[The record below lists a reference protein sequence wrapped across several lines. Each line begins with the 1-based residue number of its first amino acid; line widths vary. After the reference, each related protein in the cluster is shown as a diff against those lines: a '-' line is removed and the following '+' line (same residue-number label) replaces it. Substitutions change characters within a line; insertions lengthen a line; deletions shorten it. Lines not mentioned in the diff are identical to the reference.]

1 MPMSK
6 FFQSAFMSGELSP
19 LIKGR
24 VDIDQYYRGMQ
35 TAENVVIVPQ
45 GGLKRR
51 PGTQHID
58 TARQIQQPFVSTQI
72 TISNPN
78 GGTTANINDFD
89 SSTTYVTTSGLS
101 TTASYVVASYNLGSQ
116 SSLGRFLEVKDI
128 KLAAAGGGATTSALT
143 GTFIVQCG
151 EDSSFSSGNVTAGTI
166 TVSKD
171 AQSFKFLVPNEGVVS
186 YKYFRIIR
194 TDTVDLGTLVISLS
208 EFNVLFETTTASNT
222 KTFDFSVES
231 DRHYLAILTGGYE
244 VYKFTISSGTPTVG
258 NSYTV
263 NSSTYRVLSV
273 VSSVARAEKISGTT
287 TPPSSG
293 TLAGS
298 PTLTYSAVL
307 RGNSFGH
314 LAFHRV
320 TDTMVQSSGFNSF
333 DPIFYLTA
341 PFANT
346 EVQDVRDV
354 QTENVMLMFHMEH
367 FPKRII
373 NTSETEFT
381 IDDIPFL
388 NIPQFDFNDASSP
401 TPTAAV
407 QVMTFPSDIQI
418 GDRFQIDVEG
428 VLSKNITFAGDA
440 SADEQSSTKEN
451 IRKNLQDMPIFGDD
465 GISVD
470 RTDTREYTITLAGN
484 SAGTYELFTAFITS
498 GKSTEEIDFARTTAG
513 VPRSEDVWSDT
524 RGYPRTATF
533 FQGRL
538 WFGGSKSKRQS
549 VFASRA
555 GSFFD
560 FFTEEGDDDE
570 GIFVTIS
577 ARNLTEIVDINP
589 DRGLQIFTS
598 GAEFLLTGN
607 TPATVSIKAQTQH
620 GSKFLEAKSLDGAT
634 LFVDKNGKTLRQY
647 LYNYNEDAY
656 NSVDISVLSSHLI
669 DSPLDVGVLA
679 GSTTEDANYVVIIN
693 QDGSAAILN
702 TLRSQDINGFTK
714 WTNGDTNTAYPLKLV
729 STSTVNNQLFFVN
742 ERTTD
747 TTTTYTIEMWNQNHL
762 LDSSIRVTS
771 SLAMGAS
778 LQLRFDNPNGHLVG
792 LTAQLVARGVTLG
805 TRVVKTDSD
814 ATYVDITAE
823 ETTFIQPGGSG
834 DVDCE
839 IGFNFT
845 PKIKSMPL
853 NTQAGNIAGQN
864 QMRDKK
870 ITRMNLRVFET
881 SGVVIDGNPVPI
893 RQFGTSSDSPL
904 DSDLPKL
911 TGVIQDNNGGNGWNI
926 EVVPEITV
934 PNPTPFH
941 VQAIEYEVQSS

>member
-24 VDIDQYYRGMQ
+24 VDIDQYYKGMQ

-58 TARQIQQPFVSTQI
+58 VAEKIFSPFVGTSF
-72 TISNPN
+72 ISLPN
-78 GGTTANINDFD
+78 GGTAANINDFTP
-89 SSTTYVTTSGLS
+89 STQSVTTTPVGNEGTSGNSDYIVALYDLS
-101 TTASYVVASYNLGSQ
+101 SESNRGKFV
-116 SSLGRFLEVKDI
+116 EVKDI
-128 KLAAAGGGATTSALT
+128 KLSGTGT
-143 GTFIVQCG
+143 GTFLVQ
-151 EDSSFSSGNVTAGTI
+151 SSVDNTSFGTLKTLTVTENPQSVKARVADNV
-166 TVSKD
+166 D
-171 AQSFKFLVPNEGVVS
+171 A
-186 YKYFRIIR
+186 KYFRIVR
-194 TDTVDLGTLVISLS
+194 TGDTGNLAGLQVSIS
-208 EFNVLFETTTASNT
+208 EFNVLFETTTASLA
-222 KTFDFSVES
+222 KTFDFSIES
-231 DRHYLAILTGGYE
+231 DRHYLGVLTGGFD
-244 VYKFTISSGTPTVG
+244 VFNFTIDSGATQVG

-263 NSSTYRVLSV
+263 SGSTYRVISLV
-273 VSSVARAEKISGTT
+273 GSVAKAERTLGTNE
-287 TPPSSG
+287 PPASG
-293 TLAGS
+293 TLAGT
-298 PTLTYSAVL
+298 PTLTYTSVSKSD
-307 RGNSFGH
+307 SFGNMS
-314 LAFHRV
+314 FYRV
-320 TDTMVQSSGFNSF
+320 DDFMK
-333 DPIFYLTA
+333 TA
-341 PFANT
+341 PPNSIDVKAFLTTPFAAS

-373 NTSETEFT
+373 NTDSITFV
-381 IDDIPFL
+381 IDNIPFL
-388 NIPQFDFNDASSP
+388 NIPQFDFNDDLSP

-407 QVMTFPSDIQI
+407 QVMTLPNDPSNGIQI

-428 VLSKNITFAGDA
+428 VLSKNITFAGDGNT
-440 SADEQSSTKEN
+440 DQVSSTEEN

-465 GISVD
+465 GISVV
-470 RTDTREYTITLAGN
+470 RTNALTYTITLDGN
-484 SAGTYELFTAFITS
+484 SSGTYELFTGFFTS
-498 GKSTEEIDFARTTAG
+498 GKATDAITFVRNVAG
-513 VPRSEDVWSDT
+513 VPRSEDVWSDN

-634 LFVDKNGKTLRQY
+634 LFIDKNGKTLRQY

-669 DSPLDVGVLA
+669 NNPADVGVLS

-693 QDGSAAILN
+693 QDGTAAILN

-714 WTNGDTNTAYPLKLV
+714 WTNGSTGTAYPLNIISV
-729 STSTVNNQLFFVN
+729 STVNNDLFFVN
-742 ERTTD
+742 KRTTN
-747 TTTTYTIEMWNQNHL
+747 TTTTYTIERWDQTYLCDSGIKLFSN
-762 LDSSIRVTS
+762 SSISGNDLILSSAHLTGLAVT
-771 SLAMGAS
+771 
-778 LQLRFDNPNGHLVG
+778 V
-792 LTAQLVARGVTLG
+792 VARGKVLPTKTVTAISASNQNG
-805 TRVVKTDSD
+805 K
-814 ATYVDITAE
+814 ITLTNAE
-823 ETTFIQPGGSG
+823 KSFIESG
-834 DVDCE
+834 DPSGGTIDVQV
-839 IGFNFT
+839 GFNFL

-853 NTQAGNIAGQN
+853 NTTAGNIAGQN
-864 QMRDKK
+864 QMREKK
-870 ITRMNLRVFET
+870 ITRMNLRVL
-881 SGVVIDGNPVPI
+881 SSAGVVIDGNTVPTLEL
-893 RQFGTSSDSPL
+893 GTAFN
-904 DSDLPKL
+904 SDLVPF

-934 PNPTPFH
+934 PNPMPFH
-941 VQAIEYEVQSS
+941 LQAIEYEVQSS

>member
-24 VDIDQYYRGMQ
+24 VDIDQYYKGMQ

-51 PGTQHID
+51 PGTQHVD
-58 TARQIQQPFVSTQI
+58 TASNIQQPFVTTQM
-72 TISNPN
+72 TISTPN
-78 GGTTANINDFD
+78 NGTAANANDFD
-89 SSTTYVTTSGLS
+89 ASTTFVTTTGLS
-101 TTASYVVASYNLGSQ
+101 TTSGYVVISYDLSSQ
-116 SSLGRFLEVKDI
+116 SSLGRFIEVKDI
-128 KLAAAGGGATTSALT
+128 KLAASGGGATTSALT
-143 GTFIVQCG
+143 GTFEVVAG
-151 EDSSFSSGNVTAGTI
+151 VESNFSTKTTVGTI
-166 TVSKD
+166 TVTKD
-171 AQSFKFLVPNEGVVS
+171 AQSFKFKVS
-186 YKYFRIIR
+186 DSQNWKYFKISRA
-194 TDTVDLGTLVISLS
+194 TSDTVDLGTLVISLT
-208 EFNVLFETTTASNT
+208 EFNVLFETTTAST
-222 KTFDFSVES
+222 AKTFDFSIES
-231 DRHYLAILTGGYE
+231 DRHYLSVLTGGFE

-293 TLAGS
+293 TLAGT
-298 PTLTYSAVL
+298 PTLTYSAVV
-307 RGNSFGH
+307 RANSFGH
-314 LAFHRV
+314 LAYYRI
-320 TDTMVQSSGFNSF
+320 TDTTVSF
-333 DPIFYLTA
+333 FQPVAFLTA
-341 PFANT
+341 PFAHT

-373 NTSETEFT
+373 NTSDTEFQ

-388 NIPQFDFNDASSP
+388 NIPQFDFNDSSSP

-428 VLSKNITFAGDA
+428 VLSKNITFAGD
-440 SADEQSSTKEN
+440 SGSTDQSSTIEN

-465 GISVD
+465 GITVT
-470 RTDTREYTITLAGN
+470 RTGTREYTITLDGN
-484 SAGTYELFTAFITS
+484 SSGTYELFSAFITG
-498 GKSTEEIDFARTTAG
+498 GKSTQAITFTQTTAG

-533 FQGRL
+533 FEGRL

-669 DSPLDVGVLA
+669 DSPLDVGVLS

-729 STSTVNNQLFFVN
+729 STSTVNNNLFFVN

-747 TTTTYTIEMWNQNHL
+747 TTTTYTIEMWNQEHL
-762 LDSSIRVTS
+762 LDASVKQTNKGSISSNKCFLPSAGVTT
-771 SLAMGAS
+771 
-778 LQLRFDNPNGHLVG
+778 HLDG
-792 LTAQLVARGVTLG
+792 LTVSVVARGNTLSNRVVQTSEDGSFVTL
-805 TRVVKTDSD
+805 SD
-814 ATYVDITAE
+814 E
-823 ETTFIQPGGSG
+823 EQTFILAQASVA
-834 DVDCE
+834 DVE

-853 NTQAGNIAGQN
+853 NTTAGNIAGQN

-893 RQFGTSSDSPL
+893 RQFGTSSNSPL
-904 DSDLPKL
+904 DSNLPKL

>member
-1 MPMSK
+1 
-6 FFQSAFMSGELSP
+6 MSGELSP

-24 VDIDQYYRGMQ
+24 VDIDQYYKGMQ

-51 PGTQHID
+51 PGTQHVA
-58 TARQIQQPFVSTQI
+58 TAEKIFTPFVGTSF
-72 TISNPN
+72 ISLPN
-78 GGTTANINDFD
+78 GGTAANINDFD
-89 SSTTYVTTSGLS
+89 SSTVSVTTTNIGVLGTSGQS
-101 TTASYVVASYNLGSQ
+101 DYVVALYDL
-116 SSLGRFLEVKDI
+116 SSDSNRGKFIEVKDI
-128 KLAAAGGGATTSALT
+128 KLSGT
-143 GTFIVQCG
+143 GTGVFLVQV
-151 EDSSFSSGNVTAGTI
+151 SSDNSSYSTLRTVTVTAEG
-166 TVSKD
+166 
-171 AQSFKFLVPNEGVVS
+171 QSFKDRVPDTSDV
-186 YKYFRIIR
+186 KYFRIIR
-194 TDTVDLGTLVISLS
+194 TGDTGDLGSLKISVS
-208 EFNVLFETTTASNT
+208 EFNVLFPSTSASDA

-231 DRHYLAILTGGYE
+231 DRHYLGVLTGGFDTFA
-244 VYKFTISSGTPTVG
+244 FTISSGTPTVG

-273 VSSVARAEKISGTT
+273 VGSIAKAERTSGTLE
-287 TPPSSG
+287 PPTSG
-293 TLAGS
+293 TLAGT
-298 PTLTYSAVL
+298 PTLTYSGVV
-307 RGNSFGH
+307 NSSSFGN
-314 LAFHRV
+314 LSLYRV
-320 TDTMVQSSGFNSF
+320 QESQTIFNA
-333 DPIFYLTA
+333 IAYLTV
-341 PFANT
+341 PFRST
-346 EVQDVRDV
+346 EVSDVRDV

-367 FPKRII
+367 FPRRII
-373 NTSETEFT
+373 NTDSTTFV
-381 IDDIPFL
+381 IDNIPFL

-407 QVMTFPSDIQI
+407 QVMTLPNTGSGPIKI

-428 VLSKNITFAGDA
+428 VLSKNITFAGDTG
-440 SADEQSSTKEN
+440 SAQQSSTIEN

-465 GISVD
+465 GIVVT
-470 RTDTREYTITLAGN
+470 RTGSFQYTITLDGN
-484 SAGTYELFTAFITS
+484 SSGTYELFTGFFTS
-498 GKSTEEIDFARTTAG
+498 GQGTDEITFTQTAAG

-669 DSPLDVGVLA
+669 DSPLDVGILS
-679 GSTTEDANYVVIIN
+679 GSTTEDANYVIVIN

-714 WTNGDTNTAYPLKLV
+714 WTNGDTNTVYPLKLV
-729 STSTVNNQLFFVN
+729 STSTVNNILFFVN

-747 TTTTYTIEMWNQNHL
+747 TTTTYTIEMWNQDRL
-762 LDSSIRVTS
+762 LDSSVKITENV
-771 SLAMGAS
+771 LVPEGAQQVI
-778 LQLRFDNPNGHLVG
+778 LQTDHLTGFTVSV
-792 LTAQLVARGVTLG
+792 VARGVTLSN
-805 TRVVKTDSD
+805 RVVQPISGTDNNGKLI
-814 ATYVDITAE
+814 ITEEE
-823 ETTFIQPGGSG
+823 ETFIRASGSTV
-834 DVDCE
+834 DVE
-839 IGFNFT
+839 VGFNFT

-853 NTQAGNIAGQN
+853 NTTAGNIAGQN

-893 RQFGTSSDSPL
+893 RQFGTSSNSPL

>member
-24 VDIDQYYRGMQ
+24 VDIDQYYKGMQ

-51 PGTQHID
+51 PGTQHVD
-58 TARQIQQPFVSTQI
+58 TASKIQQPFVTSQMTI
-72 TISNPN
+72 TNAN
-78 GGTTANINDFD
+78 GGTAANINDFD
-89 SSTTYVTTSGLS
+89 SSTTFITNGLGTTSGFVA
-101 TTASYVVASYNLGSQ
+101 ASYDLSSQ
-116 SSLGRFLEVKDI
+116 STLGRFVEVKNI
-128 KLAAAGGGATTSALT
+128 KLADAGGGATTSALT
-143 GTFIVQCG
+143 G
-151 EDSSFSSGNVTAGTI
+151 SFEVVAGVESNFSTKTTVGTI
-166 TVSKD
+166 TVDKD
-171 AQSFKFLVPNEGVVS
+171 TQSFKFKVPDSQNW
-186 YKYFRIIR
+186 KYFKISRV
-194 TDTVDLGTLVISLS
+194 TSDSVDLGSLVLSLT
-208 EFNVLFETTTASNT
+208 EFNILFETTTASLA

-231 DRHYLAILTGGYE
+231 DRHYLSVLTGGFE
-244 VYKFTISSGTPTVG
+244 VYKFTISSGNTSNIVG
-258 NSYTV
+258 TNFTV
-263 NSSTYRVLSV
+263 NSATYRILSV

-298 PTLTYSAVL
+298 PTLTYSSVL
-307 RGNSFGH
+307 RTDSFGH
-314 LAFHRV
+314 IAFYRI
-320 TDTMVQSSGFNSF
+320 TDTVVTFFQ
-333 DPIFYLTA
+333 PIAFLTA
-341 PFANT
+341 PFAHT
-346 EVQDVRDV
+346 EVQNVRDV

-373 NTSETEFT
+373 NTSDTEFQ
-381 IDDIPFL
+381 IDNIPFL
-388 NIPQFDFNDASSP
+388 NIPQFDFNDALSP
-401 TPTAAV
+401 TPTAAI
-407 QVMTFPSDIQI
+407 QVMTLPDDQQSTGIQI

-428 VLSKNITFAGDA
+428 VLTKNITFAGDGNT
-440 SADEQSSTKEN
+440 DQVSSTEEN

-465 GISVD
+465 GITVQ
-470 RTDTREYTITLAGN
+470 RTNTLTYTITLNGN
-484 SAGTYELFTAFITS
+484 SAGTYELFTGFFTS
-498 GKSTEEIDFARTTAG
+498 GRATDAIQFVRNSAG
-513 VPRSEDVWSDT
+513 TPRSEDVWSDT
-524 RGYPRTATF
+524 RGYPRTAAF

-607 TPATVSIKAQTQH
+607 TPGTVSIQAQTQH

-634 LFVDKNGKTLRQY
+634 LFIDKNGKTLRQY

-669 DSPLDVGVLA
+669 DNPADVGVLS

-693 QDGSAAILN
+693 QDGTAAILN

-714 WTNGDTNTAYPLKLV
+714 WTNGNTNTAYPLKLV
-729 STSTVNNQLFFVN
+729 SVSTVNNSLFFVN
-742 ERTTD
+742 ERTTN
-747 TTTTYTIEMWNQNHL
+747 TTTTYTIEMWNQDHL
-762 LDSSIRVTS
+762 LDASVKQTDKNSISSNKCFLPSASTTS
-771 SLAMGAS
+771 
-778 LQLRFDNPNGHLVG
+778 HLDG
-792 LTAQLVARGVTLG
+792 LTVNVVARGKVLSN
-805 TRVVKTDSD
+805 RVVQTSEEGSF
-814 ATYVDITAE
+814 ITLSNAE
-823 ETTFIQPGGSG
+823 ETFILAQPS
-834 DVDCE
+834 VANVE
-839 IGFNFT
+839 IGFNFQPT
-845 PKIKSMPL
+845 VKSMPL
-853 NTQAGNIAGQN
+853 NTTAGNIAGQN

-870 ITRMNLRVFET
+870 ITRMNLRVL
-881 SGVVIDGNPVPI
+881 SSAGVVIDGNTVPTLEL
-893 RQFGTSSDSPL
+893 GTSFN
-904 DSDLPKL
+904 SDLVPF

-934 PNPTPFH
+934 PTPMPFH
-941 VQAIEYEVQSS
+941 LQAIEYEVQSS

>member
-1 MPMSK
+1 M
-6 FFQSAFMSGELSP
+6 
-19 LIKGR
+19 
-24 VDIDQYYRGMQ
+24 
-35 TAENVVIVPQ
+35 
-45 GGLKRR
+45 
-51 PGTQHID
+51 
-58 TARQIQQPFVSTQI
+58 
-72 TISNPN
+72 
-78 GGTTANINDFD
+78 
-89 SSTTYVTTSGLS
+89 
-101 TTASYVVASYNLGSQ
+101 
-116 SSLGRFLEVKDI
+116 
-128 KLAAAGGGATTSALT
+128 
-143 GTFIVQCG
+143 
-151 EDSSFSSGNVTAGTI
+151 
-166 TVSKD
+166 
-171 AQSFKFLVPNEGVVS
+171 
-186 YKYFRIIR
+186 
-194 TDTVDLGTLVISLS
+194 
-208 EFNVLFETTTASNT
+208 
-222 KTFDFSVES
+222 
-231 DRHYLAILTGGYE
+231 TGGFDTFA
-244 VYKFTISSGTPTVG
+244 FTISSGTPTVG

-263 NSSTYRVLSV
+263 NSATYRVLSV
-273 VSSVARAEKISGTT
+273 VGSVAKAERTSGTNE
-287 TPPSSG
+287 PPTSG
-293 TLAGS
+293 TLAGT
-298 PTLTYSAVL
+298 PTLTYSAVV
-307 RGNSFGH
+307 NSSSFGN
-314 LAFHRV
+314 LSFYRV
-320 TDTMVQSSGFNSF
+320 QESQTIFNA
-333 DPIFYLTA
+333 IAYLTV
-341 PFANT
+341 PFRST
-346 EVQDVRDV
+346 EVADVRDV

-367 FPKRII
+367 FPRRII
-373 NTSETEFT
+373 NTDSTTFV
-381 IDDIPFL
+381 IDNIPFL

-407 QVMTFPSDIQI
+407 QVMTLPNSGSGPIKI

-428 VLSKNITFAGDA
+428 VLSKNITFAGDTG
-440 SADEQSSTKEN
+440 SAQQSSTIEN

-465 GISVD
+465 GIVVT
-470 RTDTREYTITLAGN
+470 RTGAFQYTITLDGN
-484 SAGTYELFTAFITS
+484 SSGTYELFSGFFTS
-498 GKSTEEIDFARTTAG
+498 GQGTDEITFTQTAAG

-714 WTNGDTNTAYPLKLV
+714 WTNGDTNTVYPLKFV
-729 STSTVNNQLFFVN
+729 STSTVNNSLFFVN

-747 TTTTYTIEMWNQNHL
+747 TTTTYTIEMWNQDRL
-762 LDSSIRVTS
+762 LDSSVKITDNTLVPEGS
-771 SLAMGAS
+771 QEIL
-778 LQLRFDNPNGHLVG
+778 LQTDHLTGFTVSV
-792 LTAQLVARGVTLG
+792 VARGVTLSS
-805 TRVVKTDSD
+805 RVVQAISGTNNNGKLI
-814 ATYVDITAE
+814 ITEEE
-823 ETTFIQPGGSG
+823 ETFIRASGSTV
-834 DVDCE
+834 DVE
-839 IGFNFT
+839 VGFNFT

>member
-24 VDIDQYYRGMQ
+24 VDIDQYYKGMQ

-51 PGTQHID
+51 PGTQHVD
-58 TARQIQQPFVSTQI
+58 TASNIQQPFVATQMTI
-72 TISNPN
+72 TNTN
-78 GGTTANINDFD
+78 GGTAANINDFD
-89 SSTTYVTTSGLS
+89 SSTTFVTNALGTTSGF
-101 TTASYVVASYNLGSQ
+101 VVASYNLSSQ
-116 SSLGRFLEVKDI
+116 TSLGRFVEVKDI
-128 KLAAAGGGATTSALT
+128 KLASAGGGATTSTLT
-143 GTFIVQCG
+143 ATFEIVAG
-151 EDSSFSSGNVTAGTI
+151 VESNFSTKTTVGTI
-166 TVSKD
+166 TVTKD
-171 AQSFKFLVPNEGVVS
+171 AQSFKFKVPDAQNW
-186 YKYFRIIR
+186 KYFKISRV
-194 TDTVDLGTLVISLS
+194 TSDSVDLGSLVLFLT
-208 EFNVLFETTTASNT
+208 EFNVLLETTTASKA

-231 DRHYLAILTGGYE
+231 DRHYLSVLTGGFE
-244 VYKFTISSGTPTVG
+244 VYNFTITVGTPTVG
-258 NSYTV
+258 NNYTV
-263 NSSTYRVLSV
+263 NSSTYRILSV
-273 VSSVARAEKISGTT
+273 VGGIARAEKISGTT

-293 TLAGS
+293 TLAGT
-298 PTLTYSAVL
+298 PTLTYSLVV
-307 RGNSFGH
+307 RSNSFGNI
-314 LAFHRV
+314 AFYRITDATV
-320 TDTMVQSSGFNSF
+320 TFFQPVAF
-333 DPIFYLTA
+333 LTA

-373 NTSETEFT
+373 NNSDTNFQ
-381 IDDIPFL
+381 IDNIPFL
-388 NIPQFDFNDASSP
+388 NIPQFDFNDALSP
-401 TPTAAV
+401 TPTAAI
-407 QVMTFPSDIQI
+407 QVMTFPNSGTTGVQI

-428 VLSKNITFAGDA
+428 VLSKNISFAGDSNA
-440 SADEQSSTKEN
+440 NEQSSTIEN

-465 GISVD
+465 GIVVT
-470 RTDTREYTITLAGN
+470 RTGTLQYTITLDGN
-484 SAGTYELFTAFITS
+484 SSGTYELFTGFFTS
-498 GKSTEEIDFARTTAG
+498 GKATDAITFTRSAAG

-533 FQGRL
+533 FEGRL
-538 WFGGSKSKRQS
+538 WFGGTKSKRQS

-577 ARNLTEIVDINP
+577 SRNLTEIVDINP
-589 DRGLQIFTS
+589 DRGLQIFTA

-634 LFVDKNGKTLRQY
+634 LFIDKNGKTLRQY

-669 DSPLDVGVLA
+669 NNPADVGVLS
-679 GSTTEDANYVVIIN
+679 GSTTEDANYVVVIN
-693 QDGSAAILN
+693 EDGSAAILN

-714 WTNGDTNTAYPLKLV
+714 WTNGSTNTVYPLKLISV
-729 STSTVNNQLFFVN
+729 STVNNSLFFVN

-747 TTTTYTIEMWNQNHL
+747 TTTTYTIEMWNQNYL
-762 LDSSIRVTS
+762 LD
-771 SLAMGAS
+771 AS
-778 LQLRFDNPNGHLVG
+778 LKQTNKGSIDSNKCFLPSPTTGTHLDG
-792 LTAQLVARGVTLG
+792 LTVSVVARGIHFSD
-805 TRVVKTDSD
+805 RVVQTS
-814 ATYVDITAE
+814 AE
-823 ETTFIQPGGSG
+823 GSFVALSNAEQTFILAQAS
-834 DVDCE
+834 VANVE
-839 IGFNFT
+839 IGFNFV

-853 NTQAGNIAGQN
+853 NTTAGNIAGQN

-870 ITRMNLRVFET
+870 ITRMNLRVLE
-881 SGVVIDGNPVPI
+881 SAGVVIDGNTVPTLE
-893 RQFGTSSDSPL
+893 FGTASSTPL
-904 DSDLPKL
+904 NSDLSPF

-934 PNPTPFH
+934 PNPMPFH
-941 VQAIEYEVQSS
+941 IQAIEYEVQSS

>member
-24 VDIDQYYRGMQ
+24 VDIDQYYKGMQ

-58 TARQIQQPFVSTQI
+58 VAEKIFTPFVGTSFI
-72 TISNPN
+72 TLPN
-78 GGTTANINDFD
+78 GGTAANINDFTP
-89 SSTTYVTTSGLS
+89 STVSVTTTNLGVLGTSGQS
-101 TTASYVVASYNLGSQ
+101 DYVVALYNLASE
-116 SSLGRFLEVKDI
+116 SSRGKFVEVKDI
-128 KLAAAGGGATTSALT
+128 KLSGT
-143 GTFIVQCG
+143 GTA
-151 EDSSFSSGNVTAGTI
+151 T
-166 TVSKD
+166 
-171 AQSFKFLVPNEGVVS
+171 FLVQSSVDNVS
-186 YKYFRIIR
+186 FGTLKTLTVTQNPQSVKARVDDTVDAKYFRIVR
-194 TDTVDLGTLVISLS
+194 TNDTGDLSSLKVSVS
-208 EFNVLFETTTASNT
+208 EFNVLFASTTASIA
-222 KTFDFSVES
+222 KTFDFSIES
-231 DRHYLAILTGGYE
+231 DRHYLGVLTGGFDTFD
-244 VYKFTISSGTPTVG
+244 FTIATGTPTVG

-263 NSSTYRVLSV
+263 NSATYRVLSFV
-273 VSSVARAEKISGTT
+273 CGVAKAERTAGTNA
-287 TPPSSG
+287 PPSSG

-298 PTLTYSAVL
+298 PTLTYSAV
-307 RGNSFGH
+307 NHSDSFGNMS
-314 LAFHRV
+314 FYRV
-320 TDTMVQSSGFNSF
+320 NNAMKVAPPNSISITEF
-333 DPIFYLTA
+333 LTV
-341 PFANT
+341 PFASS

-373 NTSETEFT
+373 NTDENTFV
-381 IDDIPFL
+381 IDNIPFL
-388 NIPQFDFNDASSP
+388 NIPQFDFNDALSP

-407 QVMTFPSDIQI
+407 QVMTLPDGGSGEIKI

-428 VLSKNITFAGDA
+428 VLSKNITFAGDGNA
-440 SADEQSSTKEN
+440 NEQSSTIEN

-465 GISVD
+465 GIVVT
-470 RTDTREYTITLAGN
+470 RTGAFQYTITLDGN
-484 SAGTYELFTAFITS
+484 SSGTYELFSGFFTS
-498 GKSTEEIDFARTTAG
+498 GQGTDEITFTRSAAG
-513 VPRSEDVWSDT
+513 VPRSEDVWSET

-589 DRGLQIFTS
+589 DRGLQIFTA
-598 GAEFLLTGN
+598 GAEFLLTDN
-607 TPATVSIKAQTQH
+607 TPATVSIQAQTQH

-634 LFVDKNGKTLRQY
+634 LFIDKNGKTLRQY

-669 DSPLDVGVLA
+669 DDPADVGVLS
-679 GSTTEDANYVVIIN
+679 GSTTEDANYVVIVN

-714 WTNGDTNTAYPLKLV
+714 WTNGSTGTVYPLNIISV
-729 STSTVNNQLFFVN
+729 STVHNDLFFVN
-742 ERTTD
+742 KRTTD
-747 TTTTYTIEMWNQNHL
+747 TTTTYTIERWDQTYL
-762 LDSSIRVTS
+762 LDSGIKLLSQTSIVGNELILS
-771 SLAMGAS
+771 SA
-778 LQLRFDNPNGHLVG
+778 HLTGFTVS
-792 LTAQLVARGVTLG
+792 LVARGNVLPNKTVAATSVSNQNGKITLTDAEKAFIIAGDPSGG
-805 TRVVKTDSD
+805 TMNVQV
-814 ATYVDITAE
+814 
-823 ETTFIQPGGSG
+823 
-834 DVDCE
+834 
-839 IGFNFT
+839 GFNFQPT
-845 PKIKSMPL
+845 VKSMPL
-853 NTQAGNIAGQN
+853 NTTAGNIAGQN

-870 ITRMNLRVFET
+870 ITRMNLRVLE
-881 SGVVIDGNPVPI
+881 SAGVVIDGNTVPTLE
-893 RQFGTSSDSPL
+893 FGTASSTPL
-904 DSDLPKL
+904 NSDLSPF
-911 TGVIQDNNGGNGWNI
+911 TGVIQDNNGGNGWSI

-934 PNPTPFH
+934 PNPMPFH
-941 VQAIEYEVQSS
+941 IQAIEYEVQSS

>member
-1 MPMSK
+1 
-6 FFQSAFMSGELSP
+6 MSGELSP

-24 VDIDQYYRGMQ
+24 VDIDQYYKGMQ

-58 TARQIQQPFVSTQI
+58 TARQIQQPFVTTQI

-89 SSTTYVTTSGLS
+89 SSTTYVTSNAGGLS
-101 TTASYVVASYNLGSQ
+101 TTSGYVVASYDISSQ
-116 SSLGRFLEVKDI
+116 SSLGRFIEVKDI

-143 GTFIVQCG
+143 GTFKVLAAVS
-151 EDSSFSSGNVTAGTI
+151 SSFSSTVSCGTI
-166 TVSKD
+166 TVTKD
-171 AQSFKFLVPNEGVVS
+171 AQSIKFLVPEEQGNF
-186 YKYFRIIR
+186 KYFKLSRD
-194 TDTVDLGTLVISLS
+194 TSDTVDLGSLVISLT

-273 VSSVARAEKISGTT
+273 VSNVARAEKISGTT

-298 PTLTYSAVL
+298 PTLTYSSFL

-314 LAFHRV
+314 IAFHRV
-320 TDTMVQSSGFNSF
+320 TDTMLAPSTNTVNSF
-333 DPIFYLTA
+333 EPIFYLTA

-388 NIPQFDFNDASSP
+388 NIPQFDFNDVSSP

-407 QVMTFPSDIQI
+407 QVMTLPNSGSGPIKI

-428 VLSKNITFAGDA
+428 VLSKNITFAGDTG
-440 SADEQSSTKEN
+440 SAQQSSTIEN

-465 GISVD
+465 GIVVT
-470 RTDTREYTITLAGN
+470 RTGAFQYTITLDGN
-484 SAGTYELFTAFITS
+484 SSGTYELFSGFFTS
-498 GKSTEEIDFARTTAG
+498 GQGTDEITFTQTAAG

-762 LDSSIRVTS
+762 LDSSLRVTNQNAAGLE
-771 SLAMGAS
+771 LA
-778 LQLRFDNPNGHLVG
+778 FDTPNSHLVG
-792 LTAQLVARGVTLG
+792 LTVSVIARGVTLPS
-805 TRVVKTDSD
+805 RVAKTDSSKS
-814 ATYVDITAE
+814 YVDLTQE
-823 ETTFIQPGGSG
+823 EFEFVQPGGSG
-834 DVDCE
+834 AIDCE
-839 IGFNFT
+839 VGLNFT

>member
-1 MPMSK
+1 
-6 FFQSAFMSGELSP
+6 MSGELSP

-24 VDIDQYYRGMQ
+24 VDIDQYYKGMQ

-51 PGTQHID
+51 PGTQHVA
-58 TARQIQQPFVSTQI
+58 TAEKIFTPFVGTSF
-72 TISNPN
+72 ISLPN
-78 GGTTANINDFD
+78 GGTAANINDFD
-89 SSTTYVTTSGLS
+89 SSTVSVTTTNIGVLGTSGQS
-101 TTASYVVASYNLGSQ
+101 DYVVALYDL
-116 SSLGRFLEVKDI
+116 SSDSNRGKFIEVKDI
-128 KLAAAGGGATTSALT
+128 KLSGT
-143 GTFIVQCG
+143 GTGVFLVQV
-151 EDSSFSSGNVTAGTI
+151 SSDNSSYSTLRTVTVTAEG
-166 TVSKD
+166 
-171 AQSFKFLVPNEGVVS
+171 QSFKDRVPDTSDV
-186 YKYFRIIR
+186 KYFRIIR
-194 TDTVDLGTLVISLS
+194 TGDTGDLGSLKISVS
-208 EFNVLFETTTASNT
+208 EFNVLFPSTSASDA

-231 DRHYLAILTGGYE
+231 DRHYLGVLTGGFDTFA
-244 VYKFTISSGTPTVG
+244 FTISSGTPTVG

-273 VSSVARAEKISGTT
+273 VGSVAKAERTSGTLE
-287 TPPSSG
+287 PPTSG
-293 TLAGS
+293 TLAGT
-298 PTLTYSAVL
+298 PTLTYSAVV
-307 RGNSFGH
+307 NSSSFGNLSFYRVEESQTSFSAIDH
-314 LAFHRV
+314 LTV
-320 TDTMVQSSGFNSF
+320 
-333 DPIFYLTA
+333 
-341 PFANT
+341 PFRST

-367 FPKRII
+367 FPRRII
-373 NTSETEFT
+373 NTDSTTFV
-381 IDDIPFL
+381 IDNIPFL

-407 QVMTFPSDIQI
+407 QVMTLPNTGSGPIKI

-428 VLSKNITFAGDA
+428 VLSKNITFAGDTG
-440 SADEQSSTKEN
+440 SAQQSSTIEN

-465 GISVD
+465 GIVVT
-470 RTDTREYTITLAGN
+470 RTGSFQYTITLDGN
-484 SAGTYELFTAFITS
+484 SSGTYELFTGFFTS
-498 GKSTEEIDFARTTAG
+498 GQGTDEITFTQTAAG

-607 TPATVSIKAQTQH
+607 TPSTVSIQAQTQH

-634 LFVDKNGKTLRQY
+634 LFIDKNGKTLRQY

-669 DSPLDVGVLA
+669 DNPADVGVLS
-679 GSTTEDANYVVIIN
+679 GSTTEDANYVVIVN

-714 WTNGDTNTAYPLKLV
+714 WTNGSTGTIYPLNIISV
-729 STSTVNNQLFFVN
+729 STVHNDLFFVN
-742 ERTTD
+742 KRTTD
-747 TTTTYTIEMWNQNHL
+747 TTTTYTIERWDQTYL
-762 LDSSIRVTS
+762 LDSGIKLLSQTSIVGNELILS
-771 SLAMGAS
+771 SA
-778 LQLRFDNPNGHLVG
+778 HLTGFTVS
-792 LTAQLVARGVTLG
+792 LVARGNVLPNKTVAATSATNQNGKITLTDAEKAFIIAGDPSGG
-805 TRVVKTDSD
+805 TMNVQV
-814 ATYVDITAE
+814 
-823 ETTFIQPGGSG
+823 
-834 DVDCE
+834 
-839 IGFNFT
+839 GFNFQPT
-845 PKIKSMPL
+845 VKSMPL
-853 NTQAGNIAGQN
+853 NTTAGNIAGQN

-870 ITRMNLRVFET
+870 ITRMNLRVLE
-881 SGVVIDGNPVPI
+881 SAGVVIDGNTVPTLE
-893 RQFGTSSDSPL
+893 FGTSSSTPL
-904 DSDLPKL
+904 NSDLSPF
-911 TGVIQDNNGGNGWNI
+911 TGVIQDNNGGNGWSI

-934 PNPTPFH
+934 PNPMPFH
-941 VQAIEYEVQSS
+941 IQAIEYEVQSS

>member
-1 MPMSK
+1 
-6 FFQSAFMSGELSP
+6 MSGELSP

-24 VDIDQYYRGMQ
+24 VDIDQYYKGMQ

-51 PGTQHID
+51 PGTQHVA
-58 TARQIQQPFVSTQI
+58 TAEKIFTPFVGTSF
-72 TISNPN
+72 ISLPN
-78 GGTTANINDFD
+78 GGTAANINDFD
-89 SSTTYVTTSGLS
+89 SSTVSVTTQNIGIVGTSGNGD
-101 TTASYVVASYNLGSQ
+101 YVVALYDLSGE
-116 SSLGRFLEVKDI
+116 SSRGKFIEIKDI
-128 KLAAAGGGATTSALT
+128 KLSGT
-143 GTFIVQCG
+143 GSGVFLLQV
-151 EDSSFSSGNVTAGTI
+151 SSDNVSYSTKRTI
-166 TVSKD
+166 TVT
-171 AQSFKFLVPNEGVVS
+171 AEGQSFKDRIPDTSDV
-186 YKYFRIIR
+186 KYFRIIR
-194 TDTVDLGTLVISLS
+194 TGDTGDLGSLKISVS
-208 EFNVLFETTTASNT
+208 EFNVLFAST
-222 KTFDFSVES
+222 SASEAKTFDFSVES
-231 DRHYLAILTGGYE
+231 DRHYLGVLTGGFDTFA
-244 VYKFTISSGTPTVG
+244 FTISSGTPTVG

-263 NSSTYRVLSV
+263 NDATYRVLSV
-273 VSSVARAEKISGTT
+273 VSSVAKAERTAGTKE
-287 TPPSSG
+287 PPTSG

-298 PTLTYSAVL
+298 PTLTYSAVV
-307 RGNSFGH
+307 NSSSFGNLSFYRVEESQTSFSAIDH
-314 LAFHRV
+314 LTV
-320 TDTMVQSSGFNSF
+320 
-333 DPIFYLTA
+333 
-341 PFANT
+341 PFRST

-367 FPKRII
+367 FPRRII

-381 IDDIPFL
+381 IDNIPFL
-388 NIPQFDFNDASSP
+388 NIPQFDFDDEQSP
-401 TPTAAV
+401 TPVAEV
-407 QVMTFPSDIQI
+407 QRMIFDTPTSTKPQK

-428 VLSKNITFAGDA
+428 VLSKNITFAGDGTTNERNA
-440 SADEQSSTKEN
+440 TREN
-451 IRKNLQDMPIFGDD
+451 IRKNLQDMPIFGDS
-465 GISVD
+465 GISVA
-470 RTDTREYTITLAGN
+470 RTGNNQYTITLDGE
-484 SAGTYELFTAFITS
+484 SAGSYELFSAFLTSSGQNYAFTFDNKTTGTA
-498 GKSTEEIDFARTTAG
+498 
-513 VPRSEDVWSDT
+513 RSEDVWSDT

-533 FQGRL
+533 FEGRL

-669 DSPLDVGVLA
+669 DSPLDVGILS
-679 GSTTEDANYVVIIN
+679 GSTTEDANYVIVIN

-714 WTNGDTNTAYPLKLV
+714 WTNGDTNTVYPLKLV
-729 STSTVNNQLFFVN
+729 STSTVNNSLFFVN

-747 TTTTYTIEMWNQNHL
+747 TTTTYTIEMWNQDRL
-762 LDSSIRVTS
+762 LDSSVKITEPVLVPQFS
-771 SLAMGAS
+771 NQII
-778 LQLRFDNPNGHLVG
+778 LQTQHLTG
-792 LTAQLVARGVTLG
+792 LTVSIVARGVTLPS
-805 TRVVKTDSD
+805 RVVQAVSGTDNNGKL
-814 ATYVDITAE
+814 VITQE
-823 ETTFIQPGGSG
+823 EEDFIRASGSTI
-834 DVDCE
+834 DVE
-839 IGFNFT
+839 VGFNFT

-853 NTQAGNIAGQN
+853 NTTAGNIAGQN

-893 RQFGTSSDSPL
+893 RQFGTSSNSPL